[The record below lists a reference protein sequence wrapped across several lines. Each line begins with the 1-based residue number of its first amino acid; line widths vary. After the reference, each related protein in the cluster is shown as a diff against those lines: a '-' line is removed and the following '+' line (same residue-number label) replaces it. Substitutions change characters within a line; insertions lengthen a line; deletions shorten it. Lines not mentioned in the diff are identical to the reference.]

1 MYIHFL
7 HTIFNSIGLF
17 HLLHS
22 LCLYREHLLP
32 PHVFI
37 SILLL
42 FITVLLK
49 LGLLASSSNNVSRI
63 SILICDSLVIILNF
77 FCLFCFFFKLL
88 LNWTTYLKA
97 SSRKK
102 RHNTLNT
109 NTLPCMERR
118 CFQAVLK
125 NRLNF
130 FCTSKWVMQLQR

>member
-63 SILICDSLVIILNF
+63 SILICDSLVIILNSVFLF
-77 FCLFCFFFKLL
+77 FLQIATELD
-88 LNWTTYLKA
+88 NLKA
-97 SSRKK
+97 RTRKK

-109 NTLPCMERR
+109 NTLPYMEKR